1 MTLSAL
7 QGVALLIMREDSSDL
22 AIGATAERTGV
33 SAHTLRYYERAGLID
48 PIRRGVHGERRY
60 APRDLEWI
68 AFLRR
73 LRATAMP
80 IREMA
85 EYAQLRRGDSAT
97 VQARRELLE
106 KHRSRVRSE
115 ISELRGHL
123 RAIEEKLAR
132 LETGI
137 DSIEVEE
144 RDAAV
149 RS

>member
-1 MTLSAL
+1 MTSSAL
-7 QGVALLIMREDSSDL
+7 QGVPLLVVREDSSDL
-22 AIGATAERTGV
+22 AIGETAERTGV

-48 PIRRGVHGERRY
+48 RIQRGVHGERRY
-60 APRDLEWI
+60 ARRDLEWL
-68 AFLRR
+68 AFLQR

-85 EYAQLRRGDSAT
+85 EFAQLRRGGPAT

-106 KHRSRVRSE
+106 KHRSRVGSE

-137 DSIEVEE
+137 DSMEVEE

>member
-1 MTLSAL
+1 LTSSAL
-7 QGVALLIMREDSSDL
+7 QGVPLLITGEDSSDL
-22 AIGATAERTGV
+22 AIGETAERTGV

-60 APRDLEWI
+60 ARRDVEWI
-68 AFLRR
+68 AFLQR

-85 EYAQLRRGDSAT
+85 EFAQLRRGGSAT
-97 VQARRELLE
+97 VRARRELLE

-115 ISELRGHL
+115 ISELLGHQ

-137 DSIEVEE
+137 DSMEVEE
-144 RDAAV
+144 SDAAV